1 VERVVIV
8 AHLTDTHTNLR
19 SRQAEAWRVLGDIVL
34 DLRERKPDLIV
45 HAGDLAEGPWTP
57 AEEDQ
62 AAEWLLALADIA
74 PVVGVAGNHDL
85 PNRLPPRR
93 RLAVDQLQAS
103 RHPILFVDSP
113 KVVYVAGAAI
123 ACLPWP
129 KEGHLLA
136 VLGDATKDERYLA
149 GVAALRALLLSFR
162 LELEQH
168 NGPRILL
175 AHTHVRG
182 ARLGAHVPERTT
194 FETGVEDLAGT
205 GADYVALGHLHEHQA
220 WTWRVDGR
228 EVPVVYAGSPFAN
241 TFGETEQKGYVLAEW
256 REGPR
261 EVDSAVP
268 RFKGWEFVPT
278 TATPLAHQEY
288 DFRGGRELVGRELVG
303 GDHGEVAGTDVR
315 LRYTVTDDKR
325 EAGARAAEELAARL
339 RAEGAKSVTL
349 EPIVEPTARARLPEI
364 ARTESIAD
372 QVAMALREQGED
384 EARVARC
391 RAMVASLDHELR
403 EREAVS

>member
-1 VERVVIV
+1 
-8 AHLTDTHTNLR
+8 
-19 SRQAEAWRVLGDIVL
+19 
-34 DLRERKPDLIV
+34 
-45 HAGDLAEGPWTP
+45 
-57 AEEDQ
+57 
-62 AAEWLLALADIA
+62 
-74 PVVGVAGNHDL
+74 VGVAGNHDL

-149 GVAALRALLLSFR
+149 GVAALRALLLAFR

-168 NGPRILL
+168 EGPRILL

-241 TFGETEQKGYVLAEW
+241 TFGETERKGYVLAEFYK
-256 REGPR
+256 RLPRAVAGSDEPELCDSCEGTGFRGPFGEDPCPCGANPATTLPR
-261 EVDSAVP
+261 VP
-268 RFKGWEFVPT
+268 RPDVMLRKWEFVPT
-278 TATPLAHQEY
+278 TATPLAHLDY
-288 DFRGGRELVGRELVG
+288 DYFRGGARPLGELVPYVTTET
-303 GDHGEVAGTDVR
+303 AGCEVR
-315 LRYTVTDDKR
+315 LRYTVAEDQR
-325 EAGARAAEELAARL
+325 EAGARAAEEMAAKL
-339 RAEGAKSVTL
+339 RTAGAKSVVI
-349 EPIVEPTARARLPEI
+349 EPEIVPAVRARLPEI
-364 ARTESIAD
+364 AGASSIAS
-372 QVAMALREQGED
+372 QVSMALTERGED
-384 EARVARC
+384 PARVARC
-391 RAMVASLDHELR
+391 TAMVGSLDQELR
-403 EREAVS
+403 ERTAT